1 MIKAVTIDFWGT
13 LLLDS
18 PAADERSR
26 QQRLSG
32 LYSVLDAMGI
42 PVSREALDRAYG
54 ESGRRLER
62 RWRVMRDVSVNKTV
76 EGILRTVDA
85 RLPESLGEGAM
96 AELVRVYAT
105 PPLAVPPTF
114 DPGAATAL
122 AELRRRGLSVGLV
135 SNTMRT
141 PGAVLRKIL
150 AARGLLD
157 FFTALTFSDER
168 GIRKPDPA
176 IFALTRWQMG
186 AGPGEAVHVGD
197 DPVLDVAGAKAAGM
211 RVIQMAT
218 DDMEPAEEQPDA
230 VITRLSELPAT
241 LERLEALGSSADAR
255 PARAWRAGSWLG
267 QTA

>member
-1 MIKAVTIDFWGT
+1 MPAMAYVLPVSSAANPREMIKAVTIDFWGT

-105 PPLAVPPTF
+105 PPLIRVRK
-114 DPGAATAL
+114 
-122 AELRRRGLSVGLV
+122 ESVT
-135 SNTMRT
+135 S
-141 PGAVLRKIL
+141 
-150 AARGLLD
+150 AR
-157 FFTALTFSDER
+157 
-168 GIRKPDPA
+168 
-176 IFALTRWQMG
+176 
-186 AGPGEAVHVGD
+186 
-197 DPVLDVAGAKAAGM
+197 
-211 RVIQMAT
+211 
-218 DDMEPAEEQPDA
+218 
-230 VITRLSELPAT
+230 
-241 LERLEALGSSADAR
+241 
-255 PARAWRAGSWLG
+255 
-267 QTA
+267 